1 MQEVPKNKM
10 IVVKHNDLIDAAQK
24 LSIYESRIILTCISL
39 IDSKSSLDFSE
50 KFVITVEDIVDLVD
64 VSDTS
69 VYNLLKEAVERLS
82 ERWVVF
88 MKPSQ
93 RVQET
98 RVRWVYKISYIPTQG
113 TIELSFSPDIIKL
126 LTEISRDFTQ
136 YKLENVLKFRGFYS
150 VRLYELMCR
159 WGGKNKTIELE
170 WLKENLQ
177 LEDHGLPGLFR
188 TQKGWGP
195 LRTRMQTTPGP
206 HEGLGLDYY
215 AWCTSPLR
223 RYSDLVNQWQ
233 LLALAQHG
241 VTAKMVAPFPPR
253 DASLMGIAADFE
265 SCYQA
270 YGEYQDRLEKYWC
283 LRWIAQEG
291 GSRTVNVRHLK
302 EGMSRVELVPLHITI
317 PELATHPRMTRAQV
331 VIADVDLL
339 QLAASVR
346 VLEIESL
353 VKIAEE
359 LAENPA
365 EDESPE

>member
-1 MQEVPKNKM
+1 VQEVPKNKM

-177 LEDHGLPGLFR
+177 LEDSYSRWDNFKNRVIEPAIRDINEFSNMKVKWTGIKRGKSIHSIKFEYHIN
-188 TQKGWGP
+188 K
-195 LRTRMQTTPGP
+195 
-206 HEGLGLDYY
+206 DKKS
-215 AWCTSPLR
+215 TSKIIENIS
-223 RYSDLVNQWQ
+223 YSDNS
-233 LLALAQHG
+233 
-241 VTAKMVAPFPPR
+241 
-253 DASLMGIAADFE
+253 D
-265 SCYQA
+265 
-270 YGEYQDRLEKYWC
+270 
-283 LRWIAQEG
+283 
-291 GSRTVNVRHLK
+291 N
-302 EGMSRVELVPLHITI
+302 
-317 PELATHPRMTRAQV
+317 
-331 VIADVDLL
+331 
-339 QLAASVR
+339 
-346 VLEIESL
+346 IESTL
-353 VKIAEE
+353 VQNKVSQPKKAISPKKSKYPVEKNDDIDNVEYFADIRKRYGDAAQGIPVDVIE
-359 LAENPA
+359 LLK
-365 EDESPE
+365 SQGRW